1 MTFKNI
7 CFILSINS
15 ESEFNDLMRTLN
27 EFKIDELNMKVEEE
41 IWKVKKKLIIS

>member
-7 CFILSINS
+7 YFILIINS

-27 EFKIDELNMKVEEE
+27 EFKIDEFNAKVEEE